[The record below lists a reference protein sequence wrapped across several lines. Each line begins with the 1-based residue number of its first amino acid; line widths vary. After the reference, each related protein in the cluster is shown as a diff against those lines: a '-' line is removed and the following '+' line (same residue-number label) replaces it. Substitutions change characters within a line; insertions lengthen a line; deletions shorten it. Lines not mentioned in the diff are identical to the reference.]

1 MSSTTLPAPTTE
13 SLPPL
18 EPLPTA
24 HAGERVSWLRRL
36 RPLIAAQRWRLVA
49 ALGLGVAA
57 LSIQVAAPAVARTA
71 IDAATDGDRSGLTR
85 AALILVALGF
95 GRFVFGGSYRFTLF
109 RAAYAIEADLRALV
123 YAKTTE
129 MTFAYWDRTQSG
141 DVISRA
147 NSDIRSIQIY
157 LAFAPLVIMSLVTF
171 ALAFA
176 YMLTID
182 VVLTLVALS
191 TLPGVFVSAQ
201 ALRKRVFPLM
211 WLSQARMADLATIV
225 DENINGIRVVKSFAA
240 EPSQITKLARAARRL
255 RWSSTETIETRA
267 RYNPFIEA
275 LPRIGTALVLS
286 YGGWLAIDGSVSVGT
301 LFAFSAY
308 VILLQLPFRLL
319 GFFILQSERAS
330 AAAERVFEILDQEPE
345 ITDLPGALDA
355 VASEGRIELRS
366 VSFTYPTGTG
376 RTDGGG
382 NERPEILRD
391 LSLDIAPGETIAIVG
406 RTGSGKSTIPRLLA
420 RFYDIDS
427 GAIILDGIDIRDRSL
442 SSLRSSLALVLDD
455 PFLFSVSMHDNIAY
469 GRPDASRDE
478 VIAAARAAHAH
489 EFIIELPDGY
499 DAVAGERGY
508 TLSGGQRQ
516 RLAIARALL
525 VEPTV
530 LVLDDATSSVDVQVE
545 AGIHTA
551 LRDQLG
557 HRTTIVIAH
566 RMSTIGLADRVV
578 LLEEGRISAEGTHEH
593 LLATV
598 PAYSEV
604 LAETVTPEP
613 GPADGGR

>member
-129 MTFAYWDRTQSG
+129 MSFAYWDRTQSG

-201 ALRKRVFPLM
+201 A
-211 WLSQARMADLATIV
+211 
-225 DENINGIRVVKSFAA
+225 
-240 EPSQITKLARAARRL
+240 
-255 RWSSTETIETRA
+255 
-267 RYNPFIEA
+267 
-275 LPRIGTALVLS
+275 
-286 YGGWLAIDGSVSVGT
+286 
-301 LFAFSAY
+301 
-308 VILLQLPFRLL
+308 
-319 GFFILQSERAS
+319 SE
-330 AAAERVFEILDQEPE
+330 
-345 ITDLPGALDA
+345 
-355 VASEGRIELRS
+355 
-366 VSFTYPTGTG
+366 
-376 RTDGGG
+376 
-382 NERPEILRD
+382 
-391 LSLDIAPGETIAIVG
+391 
-406 RTGSGKSTIPRLLA
+406 SGCS
-420 RFYDIDS
+420 
-427 GAIILDGIDIRDRSL
+427 
-442 SSLRSSLALVLDD
+442 
-455 PFLFSVSMHDNIAY
+455 H
-469 GRPDASRDE
+469 
-478 VIAAARAAHAH
+478 
-489 EFIIELPDGY
+489 
-499 DAVAGERGY
+499 
-508 TLSGGQRQ
+508 
-516 RLAIARALL
+516 
-525 VEPTV
+525 
-530 LVLDDATSSVDVQVE
+530 
-545 AGIHTA
+545 
-551 LRDQLG
+551 
-557 HRTTIVIAH
+557 
-566 RMSTIGLADRVV
+566 
-578 LLEEGRISAEGTHEH
+578 
-593 LLATV
+593 
-598 PAYSEV
+598 
-604 LAETVTPEP
+604 
-613 GPADGGR
+613 